1 MAIAS
6 VDLGG
11 TNIHAALGEASG
23 KILAERQIPTEAHF
37 GPAAVLD
44 RIATVV
50 KDLGTPESLGIGV
63 PGLADIANGSTLFLP
78 NLATQWRGVPVAQ
91 TLRDRLGCDVFL
103 LNDARMAAL
112 GELDFGHGKQTR
124 DFIFIT
130 LGTGVGG
137 GVVLDG
143 RLRTGPWGA
152 AGELGH
158 QTILP
163 DGPPC
168 GCGSQGCLESLVS
181 ASALTAEAIRLIK
194 VGNAPG
200 LLALADNDL
209 NLVSPK
215 LMAQCD
221 DPAIALVI
229 DRAARYLGIGIA
241 NLVTMLHPSLIVLG
255 GGLAE
260 MGAKLF
266 APVRAEVQSRVRM
279 FPIED
284 LRIEASLAGPRAGIL
299 GGLALAHRKGVL

>member
-1 MAIAS
+1 MAITS

-11 TNIHAALGEASG
+11 TNIHAALGQPDG
-23 KILAERQIPTEAHF
+23 TILAERQIPTEAHL

-44 RIATVV
+44 RIAQLIG
-50 KDLGTPESLGIGV
+50 DLGKPEALAIGV
-63 PGLADIANGSTLFLP
+63 PGLVNIATGTTLFLP

-112 GELDFGHGKQTR
+112 GELDYGHGKHTR

-143 RLRTGPWGA
+143 RLRTGPLGA

-168 GCGSQGCLESLVS
+168 GCGSQGCLEALVS

-194 VGNAPG
+194 VGNAPH
-200 LLALADNDL
+200 LLALANNDL

-215 LMAQCD
+215 LMAQCND
-221 DPAIALVI
+221 DAILLVI
-229 DRAARYLGIGIA
+229 ERAARYLGIGVA
-241 NLVTMLHPSLIVLG
+241 NLVTTLHPSLIVLG
-255 GGLAE
+255 GGLSE
-260 MGAKLF
+260 MGDKLF
-266 APVRAEVQSRVRM
+266 APVRAEVQRRVRM
-279 FPIED
+279 FTIQD
-284 LRIEASLAGPRAGIL
+284 LRIEASLVGPRAGIL
-299 GGLALAHRKGVL
+299 GGLALARRKGVL